1 MTWTIK
7 LRLTRTDTW
16 YPEYEVPDH
25 VADDDIYE
33 HLFSE
38 SPASVFDEMCN
49 KHSLETE
56 TTLDEIEPEKETTIW
71 VGQ

>member
-1 MTWTIK
+1 MTRTIK
-7 LRLTRTDTW
+7 LKLTRTDTW
-16 YPEYEVPDH
+16 FPEYEVPDH

-38 SPASVFDEMCN
+38 SPDSVFDEMRN

-56 TTLDEIEPEKETTIW
+56 ITLDEIETEKETTK
-71 VGQ
+71 

>member
-1 MTWTIK
+1 MTRIIK

-25 VADDDIYE
+25 VADDDIFE

-38 SPASVFDEMCN
+38 SPASVFDEMRN
-49 KHSLETE
+49 KHTLDTE
-56 TTLDEIEPEKETTIW
+56 TTLDEIDT
-71 VGQ
+71 